1 MIETANSTRYI
12 IAGTKTKMPSPTNE
26 KAAKVMSVD
35 AAAPIQTSIKI
46 IEKIKAISMYVFT
59 VAKFVFDCGGGGGG

>member
-1 MIETANSTRYI
+1 MIENAKSTRYM
-12 IAGTKTKMPSPTNE
+12 IAGSITKMPSPMNE
-26 KAAKVMSVD
+26 KAAKVMRVD
-35 AAAPIQTSIKI
+35 AAAPIQTSTKI